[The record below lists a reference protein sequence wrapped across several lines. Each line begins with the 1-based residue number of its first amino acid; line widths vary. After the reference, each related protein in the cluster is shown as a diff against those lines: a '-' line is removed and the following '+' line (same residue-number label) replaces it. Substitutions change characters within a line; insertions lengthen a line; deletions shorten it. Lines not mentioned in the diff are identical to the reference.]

1 MYAYIPTDINEFDN
15 SEFKNLQKFEINRVI
30 EIHDYFLDEIHE
42 KKKKRKYVNKC
53 VNVYKFL
60 NMSVL
65 IYHFLAAV

>member
-42 KKKKRKYVNKC
+42 KKKKRE
-53 VNVYKFL
+53 
-60 NMSVL
+60 NMLISV
-65 IYHFLAAV
+65 